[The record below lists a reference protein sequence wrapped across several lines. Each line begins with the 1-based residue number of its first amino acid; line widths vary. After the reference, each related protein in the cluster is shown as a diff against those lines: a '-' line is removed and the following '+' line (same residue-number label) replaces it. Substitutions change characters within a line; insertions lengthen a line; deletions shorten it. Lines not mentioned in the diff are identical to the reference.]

1 LIRSLSWKL
10 LLAVLLL
17 SMFTLAPAAVAQ
29 SAAHLTVYMTG
40 QSLTAGFNNNV
51 TVTVVNNYSGYI
63 AIYDVDISVSIPAPL
78 ALIGDNHW
86 HYDSIAYGQSVTLT
100 FQVYAPTSGIGTSY
114 LGSVTGTYKQLGDI
128 AYTEESHDIGFS
140 VNGWIN
146 LVLYGVQLSPSKVS
160 QGGNATI
167 SGNILNSGNI
177 AAYNANVS
185 IESDTLNPTAA
196 SSFFIGII
204 DPNIPRPFSLLMVF
218 KQNIPNG
225 NYSITVKV
233 SATDNDRPGVP
244 VIAKGNFIMQI
255 SRTVET
261 NVNQRQTGPTG
272 IVGLILEILRS
283 LFNAFFGSSFP

>member
-1 LIRSLSWKL
+1 MIRSLSWRL
-10 LLAVLLL
+10 LFVVLVL
-17 SMFTLAPAAVAQ
+17 SLFTQAPAAHAQ

-51 TVTVVNNYSGYI
+51 TVTVVNNYSGYT

-177 AAYNANVS
+177 AAYNANVT

-196 SSFFIGII
+196 SSVFIG
-204 DPNIPRPFSLLMVF
+204 
-218 KQNIPNG
+218 
-225 NYSITVKV
+225 
-233 SATDNDRPGVP
+233 DN
-244 VIAKGNFIMQI
+244 
-255 SRTVET
+255 
-261 NVNQRQTGPTG
+261 
-272 IVGLILEILRS
+272 RS
-283 LFNAFFGSSFP
+283 EHPKAI